1 MEFKVGPGT
10 SGYNQQSEFVDFA
23 CSVVLGSGVTLQ
35 QGQAVWTDPTYV
47 PGTVLAST
55 ASTTGNSTAVA
66 DKVLVAPSAVASGS
80 WIYGIYQGAS
90 ITAGTAVA
98 NYVYDIMVRRSGYGV
113 VYAQVITA
121 ATGSAVIAV
130 GSVLIAA
137 ANTAGLT
144 GAYAGS
150 AAIGTTVGIAMSTG
164 SASALTNTILTA
176 GVAATKVIN
185 AFIKA

>member
-1 MEFKVGPGT
+1 MLFKVGPGT

-35 QGQAVWTDPTYV
+35 QGQAVWYDPTYV
-47 PGTVLAST
+47 PGST
-55 ASTTGNSTAVA
+55 ITAASTTGNSTQVS
-66 DKVLVAPSAVASGS
+66 DKTLVAPSAVVSGS

-90 ITAGTAVA
+90 ITAGTASA
-98 NYVYDIMVRRSGYGV
+98 NYVYDITVRRSGYGV

-121 ATGSAVIAV
+121 STGSAVIAV
-130 GSVLIAA
+130 GTALIAA
-137 ANTAGLT
+137 PNTAGLT
-144 GAYAGS
+144 GAYAGT

-185 AFIKA
+185 AYIKA